1 MRAKDGD
8 TVRVHYSGAFEDG
21 SVFDGSGGDDPLQ
34 FTLGEDQVIP
44 GFDAAVSG
52 MEVGSRKQETFS
64 PEQGYGELS
73 QDLVFELPLDELRGH
88 GVDPQPGQ
96 TLELEQDDGS
106 TFSARVTA
114 VSADAVTLD
123 ANHELAGKTLVF
135 DITLVEIA

>member
-21 SVFDGSGGDDPLQ
+21 SVFDSSGGDDPLQ

-64 PEQGYGELS
+64 PEHGYGELS